1 MKTKIFLRA
10 VLLILFGCA
19 VATGAD
25 KTQNHGDFI
34 YASGADLM
42 KAGQPFRYM
51 GANCYYLMAYSV
63 QPDMRKYAD
72 EVFDDAKAMGLKVI
86 RTWAFN
92 DGKRQWQ
99 ALQTSPGIY
108 KESAFVG
115 LDQVIAKAKERGIYL
130 ILSLGNNWD
139 NYGGIKQYLDWS
151 PTAVKK
157 EHNEFFTD
165 ENCRQYYKDNI
176 KAVLEREN
184 TITGV
189 KYKDE
194 PAILAWEIMNEP
206 RAEGDASGELLYN
219 WLKEMSACIKSI
231 DKNHLVMS
239 GEEGFYAKVNAYDW
253 KFNGSKGTDFARNIT
268 IKDID
273 IASIH
278 LWPSSSDY
286 AMVPSDITR
295 WIRMHAQD
303 AKRLKKPI
311 ILGEFGMYRGYNGD
325 TVERDKFYR
334 LIIDTI
340 QKAKVNG
347 ANFWFLLHDKYK
359 PYDDGYGVFYPADN
373 LTVDIIRSAAEKIK

>member
-10 VLLILFGCA
+10 VLLILFACA
-19 VATGAD
+19 V
-25 KTQNHGDFI
+25 
-34 YASGADLM
+34 ASGADNDRGDFVYTSGAELM
-42 KAGQPFRYM
+42 KAGKPFRYM
-51 GANCYYLMAYSV
+51 GTNCYYLMVYSV
-63 QPDMRKYAD
+63 QPDMRRCTD
-72 EVFDDAKAMGLKVI
+72 EVFDDAKAIGLKVV

-99 ALQTSPGIY
+99 ALQTSPGSY
-108 KESAFVG
+108 KEGVFVG
-115 LDQVIAKAKERGIYL
+115 LDYVIAKAKEKGIYL
-130 ILSLGNNWD
+130 VLSLGNNWD

-151 PTAVKK
+151 STALKK

-165 ENCRQYYKDNI
+165 ANCRQYFKDNI

-194 PAILAWEIMNEP
+194 PTILAWEIMNEP
-206 RAEGDASGELLYN
+206 RAEGDQSGELLYN
-219 WLKEMSACIKSI
+219 WLKEMSAYIKSI

-239 GEEGFYAKVNAYDW
+239 GKEGFYAKVNTYDW
-253 KFNGSKGTDFARNIT
+253 KFNGSKGADFARNIT

-286 AMVPSDITR
+286 SMISTDITK

-303 AKRLKKPI
+303 ARKLKKPI

-325 TVERDKFYR
+325 TLERDKFYK
-334 LIIDTI
+334 LIIDTDE
-340 QKAKVNG
+340 KAGVNG
-347 ANFWFLLHDKYK
+347 ANFWLLLHNKYK
-359 PYDDGYGVFYPADN
+359 PYDDGYGVYYPDDKS
-373 LTVDIIRSAAEKIK
+373 TIDILKSAVSKIK